1 MEINSNLYTSYNSIQ
16 TRMKETADSVSK
28 GKDLTDNMVE
38 LRNQENQ
45 AKAVTKA
52 IEAEKDRLG
61 GFLDVMA

>member
-1 MEINSNLYTSYNSIQ
+1 MEINSNLYTAYNSIQ
-16 TRMKETADSVSK
+16 NRMEETAKNISE

-45 AKAVTKA
+45 SKAVTKA

-61 GFLDVMA
+61 NFLDVMA

>member
-16 TRMKETADSVSK
+16 NRMKETAENISK
-28 GKDLTDNMVE
+28 GEDLTDNLVE

-52 IEAEKDRLG
+52 VEVEKDRLG
-61 GFLDVMA
+61 NFLDVMA

>member
-1 MEINSNLYTSYNSIQ
+1 MEINSNLYTAYNSIQ
-16 TRMKETADSVSK
+16 NRMEETAKNLSE
-28 GKDLTDNMVE
+28 GKDLTDNLVE

-61 GFLDVMA
+61 NFLDVMA